1 MNFLS
6 QKIRNILWG
15 AVIFGASTCSV
26 FSMDT
31 TQIPLDENEEH
42 AVRISYHCPKND
54 LLYGNNQCSYL
65 AIQLPNGVY
74 LRSKGFGSSKNEG
87 TRYTLFHLNNGFW
100 DADKNRVGGLILKK
114 QDCPYVLRIY
124 PVTGYLVNNK
134 METLG
139 CYEVSLTSDQLT
151 RNLEAIRI
159 THTKESVTDLKLQ
172 FRYTP
177 VPTES

>member
-1 MNFLS
+1 MIWLS
-6 QKIRNILWG
+6 RIIKTLLLSSI
-15 AVIFGASTCSV
+15 IFGAIVCS
-26 FSMDT
+26 SISAEKG
-31 TQIPLDENEEH
+31 QLPLAENEEH
-42 AVRISYHCPKND
+42 AVRISYYSPKND

-74 LRSKGFGSSKNEG
+74 LRSKGFGSSNEEG
-87 TRYTLFHLNNGFW
+87 KRYPLFQLNNGFW
-100 DADKNRVGGLILKK
+100 NTNKNRVDGLVLKK
-114 QDCPYVLRIY
+114 QDCPYFFRIY
-124 PVTGYLVNNK
+124 PVTGYLVNNR

-172 FRYTP
+172 FRYTS
-177 VPTES
+177 VPTAS